1 MSLEWEALEPDR
13 WRAKVVNRDYL
24 HLEIRPNGSWRL
36 TASWLQSPLRTG
48 GPEELPRILKAAEEK
63 ADWHRSGTATQEG
76 AISLARHTA
85 RVEGLPEYVRQ
96 PGEGLLMGYFSNGT
110 EGELYREAW
119 CYGCRNWRDE
129 GDGRGPG
136 CPVMDAHFL
145 YAYGARDDAKSILDL
160 LIPREGRP
168 QRALHDVPAHRRTR
182 RGGRRSVRALAAI
195 SRREPTMT
203 MNPVNYEEAGI
214 APPQED
220 AWSTDPYFSAICAVV
235 NAAEKV
241 HEGTMK
247 NGHPYELFAVR
258 SPQEGGKRT
267 KDYTTFSR
275 AHVEYIRHL
284 LARTDGRVLLY
295 MRVHNTFKPWTGD
308 DGVERY
314 SKNMRLLH
322 LDGWATVG
330 TVEPFENVITEPQ
343 AHAKDAEKYDMFGN
357 PPLTAII
364 YAPPGTD
371 GPVTLSPE
379 ELQNQMNARPTGAK
393 EPAVTAPEAPTGGPG
408 PSWGLEG
415 GVGDARHP
423 AGGL

>member
-1 MSLEWEALEPDR
+1 M
-13 WRAKVVNRDYL
+13 N
-24 HLEIRPNGSWRL
+24 
-36 TASWLQSPLRTG
+36 
-48 GPEELPRILKAAEEK
+48 
-63 ADWHRSGTATQEG
+63 
-76 AISLARHTA
+76 
-85 RVEGLPEYVRQ
+85 
-96 PGEGLLMGYFSNGT
+96 
-110 EGELYREAW
+110 
-119 CYGCRNWRDE
+119 
-129 GDGRGPG
+129 
-136 CPVMDAHFL
+136 
-145 YAYGARDDAKSILDL
+145 
-160 LIPREGRP
+160 
-168 QRALHDVPAHRRTR
+168 
-182 RGGRRSVRALAAI
+182 
-195 SRREPTMT
+195 

-214 APPQED
+214 DPPQED

-258 SPQEGGKRT
+258 SPQEGGKRA

-379 ELQNQMNARPTGAK
+379 ELQNQMNARPTGAT
-393 EPAVTAPEAPTGGPG
+393 EPAGTATEAAPGGPG
-408 PSWGLEG
+408 PSWDWKAELETLG
-415 GVGDARHP
+415 TQPGAYNALYEKLKAWTAERTEKDRVFSLIIQKG
-423 AGGL
+423 AGNLVSFNPVDGTFIPLNPF